1 MNVWDELAPVLAA
14 PFVGSFLGVLIR
26 RLPAGRGIAWSR
38 SACESCQHALG
49 PADLVPIASFI
60 ALHGRCRHCAAPIA
74 RMHLAIELAALLV
87 PLCALSAGLRAPDV
101 LWLGCGLGWTLLA
114 LGWIDALWLRLPDSL
129 TLPLLLAGLAQC
141 WVLTPARLADH
152 ALAAIAAWAGLRGV
166 ALVYRRLRHRDGLGA
181 GDAKLYAAA
190 GAWIGLAGLPYV
202 LLIAALLG
210 LAAAGAGR
218 LAGQRLTLASRI
230 PFGPPLAAAIFMVW
244 LAGVT

>member
-38 SACESCQHALG
+38 SACERCQHALG

-114 LGWIDALWLRLPDSL
+114 LGCACR
-129 TLPLLLAGLAQC
+129 
-141 WVLTPARLADH
+141 
-152 ALAAIAAWAGLRGV
+152 IA
-166 ALVYRRLRHRDGLGA
+166 
-181 GDAKLYAAA
+181 
-190 GAWIGLAGLPYV
+190 
-202 LLIAALLG
+202 
-210 LAAAGAGR
+210 
-218 LAGQRLTLASRI
+218 
-230 PFGPPLAAAIFMVW
+230 
-244 LAGVT
+244 